1 MKHGLVKNFMNEL
14 DDFILFINTIYVNV
28 FVVLIYSKNFIVDH
42 RFVNDFQHD
51 DFMMRFVLDI
61 IIYDV
66 WNEKKDIL

>member
-1 MKHGLVKNFMNEL
+1 MNEL